1 MTCPRVPERRLCGK
15 ALGIALL
22 CAGLVAQ
29 VYAGTSGSDGS
40 RSALVIGNG
49 AYRSSP
55 LANPVGDAQ
64 AVAAGLRRLGFQVT
78 FKENTSRRDLI
89 EALRDFANSAP
100 QHGVRLFYYA
110 GHGVQSRGRNYL
122 IPVDAGLAGEED
134 LPAQATDLSDF
145 VDRLGGARN
154 GMSVIVLDACR
165 NNPFGNA
172 TMQLADARAARTR
185 SLATVSEGLAPV
197 TAPSGALIA
206 YSTAPGAVAA
216 DSPDRRHSVYT
227 KHLLQWM
234 NVPGL
239 TVERMFKNVRIAVA
253 LETRQKQ
260 VPWESSSLMGEFCFQ
275 TRSDGTCG

>member
-1 MTCPRVPERRLCGK
+1 MDCPRVPERRLGG
-15 ALGIALL
+15 ALVAIGLL
-22 CAGLVAQ
+22 CLGWMAPVH
-29 VYAGTSGSDGS
+29 AGTSGSEGT
-40 RSALVIGNG
+40 RVALVIGNG
-49 AYRSSP
+49 AYRASP
-55 LANPVGDAQ
+55 LANPAGDAQ

-78 FKENTSRRDLI
+78 LKENTSRRDLLD
-89 EALRDFANSAP
+89 ALRDFANSAP

-122 IPVDAGLAGEED
+122 IPVDAGLNGEED
-134 LPAQATDLSDF
+134 LPGQAADLTEF
-145 VDRLGGARN
+145 VDRLGSARN
-154 GMSVIVLDACR
+154 GMSVVVLDACR

-172 TMQLADARAARTR
+172 AMQLADARAARTR

-197 TAPSGALIA
+197 TAPSGALVA

-227 KHLLQWM
+227 KHFLQWM
-234 NVPGL
+234 SVPGL

-275 TRSDGTCG
+275 TRNDGTCG

>member
-1 MTCPRVPERRLCGK
+1 MICRRALESVSRRVGF
-15 ALGIALL
+15 ALGF
-22 CAGLVAQ
+22 LVATWIAP
-29 VYAGTSGSDGS
+29 VWAGTAGSEGS
-40 RSALVIGNG
+40 RVALVIGNG
-49 AYRSSP
+49 AYRSNP
-55 LANPVGDAQ
+55 LTNPVGDAQ
-64 AVAAGLRRLGFQVT
+64 AVANNLRRLGFQVT

-89 EALRDFANSAP
+89 EALRDFANGAT

-110 GHGVQSRGRNYL
+110 GHGVQLRGRNYL
-122 IPVDAGLAGEED
+122 VPVDAGLTGEDD
-134 LPAQATDLSDF
+134 LPTQAADLTDF
-145 VDRLGGARN
+145 VERMGSARN
-154 GMSVIVLDACR
+154 GLSVIVLDACR
-165 NNPFGNA
+165 NNPFGGVA
-172 TMQLADARAARTR
+172 MQLADARSARTR

-206 YSTAPGAVAA
+206 YSTAPGTVAA

-227 KHLLQWM
+227 KHFLQWI